1 MDFKDYYET
10 LGVAKTASQEEI
22 QKAYRK
28 LARKYHPDVNKE
40 TKAEDRFKEVGEA
53 YEVLKDPEKRKKY
66 DRFGHAWK
74 QAAQQSGG
82 ASPGWENVRVEYGP
96 GFDFDFGGGAGG
108 AGSAGGGDFSSLFEQ
123 LFGGAGGMGGGMGGG
138 ARGRRSDP
146 FGGGAGFRGGPR
158 PRRGSNVE
166 AEVELS
172 LEEAARG
179 VKKQITLADPNT
191 GQRQTL
197 EVTIPAGILPGKK
210 LRLSGQGGQGAGG
223 GPKGDLLLKVAIRP
237 DDRFRLDG
245 RNLHTRL
252 DLTPWEAA
260 LGTEAAVP
268 TLNGDQ
274 RVRIPAGTSS
284 GRKIRLRGKGFPGV
298 GKKPDGDLYAEIQIA
313 VPDELSDREREL
325 FEELAETSDFSPRS
339 TL

>member
-10 LGVAKTASQEEI
+10 LGVAKTASEEEI

-40 TKAEDRFKEVGEA
+40 DKAEDRFKEIGEA

-66 DRFGHAWK
+66 DRFGSAWK

-82 ASPGWENVRVEYGP
+82 APPGWDNVRGQYGP
-96 GFDFDFGGGAGG
+96 GFDFDFGAGPGA
-108 AGSAGGGDFSSLFEQ
+108 AGAGGGDFSSLFEQ
-123 LFGGAGGMGGGMGGG
+123 LFGGAGGMGGGAGGPR
-138 ARGRRSDP
+138 ARRGSP
-146 FGGGAGFRGGPR
+146 FGGGAGFRGGAPR
-158 PRRGSNVE
+158 PRRGNNVE

-172 LEEAARG
+172 LEEAAQG
-179 VKKQITLADPNT
+179 GKKQVTLADPTT

-210 LRLSGQGGQGAGG
+210 LRLAGQGGEGAGG
-223 GPKGDLLLKVAIRP
+223 GAKGDLLLKISIRP
-237 DDRFRLDG
+237 DDRFRLEG
-245 RNLHTRL
+245 QNLYTRL
-252 DLTPWEAA
+252 DLAPWEAA

-298 GKKPDGDLYAEIQIA
+298 GEKAAGDLYAEVQIA
-313 VPDELSDREREL
+313 VPEELSDREREL
-325 FEELAETSDFSPRS
+325 FEELAETSDFAPRG
-339 TL
+339 